1 MAALPSTV
9 FFSRST
15 RRSRRILSIEM
26 GRSLAV
32 RSGSVASVLLAVVAV
47 AAPPFPGGCAQS
59 EDPEKATEAKHTAET
74 RSHRRRLRAIRPVL
88 HGLPRVA
95 LNV

>member
-1 MAALPSTV
+1 MAALLSTV
-9 FFSRST
+9 FCSRSI
-15 RRSRRILSIEM
+15 RRSRRILSIEI
-26 GRSLAV
+26 GRSLTV
-32 RSGSVASVLLAVVAV
+32 RSGSGTAVLLAVVAF
-47 AAPPFPGGCAQS
+47 ATPPFPGGCAQS
-59 EDPEKATEAKHTAET
+59 EDPEKATEAKHTAEM